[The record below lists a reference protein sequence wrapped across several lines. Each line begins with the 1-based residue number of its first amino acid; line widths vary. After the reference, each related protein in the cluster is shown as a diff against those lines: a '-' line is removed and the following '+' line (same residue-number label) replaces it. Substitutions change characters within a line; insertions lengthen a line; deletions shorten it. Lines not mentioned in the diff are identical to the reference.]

1 MNLNN
6 VIHKRVAHTSE
17 LPNFSHFLIFQID
30 HSFSQQPQMERL
42 TKEVRIN
49 LAIQAK
55 KNNSK
60 LSFKKLAFTY
70 QIADA
75 TLRNRYNGKCAR
87 SDTIPNSRKL
97 TPTEEKS
104 IVERILDLDS
114 RAFPVRLQHVED
126 MANLLL
132 A

>member
-1 MNLNN
+1 
-6 VIHKRVAHTSE
+6 
-17 LPNFSHFLIFQID
+17 
-30 HSFSQQPQMERL
+30 MERL

-75 TLRNRYNGKCAR
+75 TLRNRYNSKCAR
-87 SDTIPNSRKL
+87 SDTIPNLQKL

-104 IVERILDLDS
+104 IV
-114 RAFPVRLQHVED
+114 
-126 MANLLL
+126 
-132 A
+132 